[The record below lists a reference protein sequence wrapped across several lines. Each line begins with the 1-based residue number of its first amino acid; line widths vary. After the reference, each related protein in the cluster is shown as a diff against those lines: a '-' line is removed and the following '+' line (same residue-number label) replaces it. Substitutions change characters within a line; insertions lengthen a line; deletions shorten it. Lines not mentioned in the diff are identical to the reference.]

1 MEALSELPRLT
12 ELTLV
17 GFDLALSH
25 FIRTRLPLIT
35 KLTIAGSK
43 RIEFLEQFCTENDP
57 DNPEV
62 KRLAVQTF
70 RRQLFDQFPYVR
82 QLTLIGDIYQRE
94 MASQRLA
101 IEIGRQPGGV
111 QLQMFFRNFT
121 ITGKREERGKI
132 AARKSVGSKAP
143 RLQLASKSAKN
154 PPKKQKK

>member
-1 MEALSELPRLT
+1 MQALSELPRLT
-12 ELTLV
+12 ELTLI

-35 KLTIAGSK
+35 KLTIAGTERS
-43 RIEFLEQFCTENDP
+43 EFLEQFCTENDP

-70 RRQLFDQFPYVR
+70 RRQLFDQFPNVR
-82 QLTLIGDIYQRE
+82 ELTLIGDIYQRE

-101 IEIGRQPGGV
+101 MEIGRQPGGV

-121 ITGKREERGKI
+121 FTDKREERGKTG
-132 AARKSVGSKAP
+132 RKSVGSKMP
-143 RLQLASKSAKN
+143 RRQLASKSANN

>member
-1 MEALSELPRLT
+1 MQALSELPQLT

-35 KLTIAGSK
+35 KLTIAGTE
-43 RIEFLEQFCTENDP
+43 RREFLEQFCTENDP

-70 RRQLFDQFPYVR
+70 RRQLFDQFPNVR

-101 IEIGRQPGGV
+101 NEIGRQPGGV
-111 QLQMFFRNFT
+111 QLKMFFRNFT
-121 ITGKREERGKI
+121 ITSKRYRKV
-132 AARKSVGSKAP
+132 ARKTICSKAP
-143 RLQLASKSAKN
+143 SLQLASKSANN